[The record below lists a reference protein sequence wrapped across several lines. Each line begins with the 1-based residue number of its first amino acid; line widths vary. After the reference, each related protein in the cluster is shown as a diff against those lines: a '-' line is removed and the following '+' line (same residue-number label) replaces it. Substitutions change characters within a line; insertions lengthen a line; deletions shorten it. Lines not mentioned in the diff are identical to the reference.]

1 MEVINNYLAKF
12 PKFNLDDIAD
22 LKLQFQ
28 AFDLN
33 NDGLID
39 YNEMWV

>member
-1 MEVINNYLAKF
+1 VINKYLDKF
-12 PKFNLDDIAD
+12 PKFTVEKIAD

-39 YNEMWV
+39 HHEM